1 MKNTILAVSF
11 FLLTIVSYSQ
21 VVTVST
27 KGLQV
32 YFRPKNLT
40 LQECQEKN
48 LVDHKYFGNGDCQ
61 YIFDLNKKVFTMR
74 PLYVDWVFTCKI
86 TEVRK
91 NGSFVDVTTE
101 HGTTYTITDKTET
114 NEKIFLIEYFD
125 LPNQVEGRFAKEEDF
140 TVSVK

>member
-11 FLLTIVSYSQ
+11 FLLTIVSHSQ

-32 YFRPKNLT
+32 YFRPNNMT

-48 LVDHKYFGNGDCQ
+48 LVDHKYFGNGDCK
-61 YIFDLNKKVFTMR
+61 YIFDLDGKVFTMK
-74 PLYVDWVFTCKI
+74 PLYTDWVFTCKI
-86 TEVRK
+86 TELRK
-91 NGSFVDVTTE
+91 NGNELDVTTE
-101 HGTTYTITDKTET
+101 LGTTYMITDKTDD

-140 TVSVK
+140 SVSIK

>member
-1 MKNTILAVSF
+1 
-11 FLLTIVSYSQ
+11 
-21 VVTVST
+21 
-27 KGLQV
+27 
-32 YFRPKNLT
+32 
-40 LQECQEKN
+40 
-48 LVDHKYFGNGDCQ
+48 VDHKYFGNGDCQ
-61 YIFDLNKKVFTMR
+61 YIFDLNKEIFTMR

-91 NGSFVDVTTE
+91 NGNFVDVTTE
-101 HGTTYTITDKTET
+101 HGTTYSITDKTET

>member
-11 FLLTIVSYSQ
+11 FLLTIVSHSQ

-32 YFRPKNLT
+32 YFRPNNMT

-48 LVDHKYFGNGDCQ
+48 LVDHRYFGNGDCK
-61 YIFDLNKKVFTMR
+61 YIFDLDKKVFTMK
-74 PLYVDWVFTCKI
+74 PLYTDWVFTCKI
-86 TEVRK
+86 TELKK
-91 NGSFVDVTTE
+91 NGNELNVTTE
-101 HGTTYTITDKTET
+101 LGTKYMITDKTDT

-125 LPNQVEGRFAKEEDF
+125 LPSQVEGRFAKEEDF
-140 TVSVK
+140 SVSIK